1 MVGLHTACGAA
12 QPLAPAAFW
21 CSFVMSSVTHDRTE
35 RRRGTAVWSPASAF
49 LLSATRLLSIGYVVF
64 GPVFIDLSLQGN
76 LTPRREEFGLP
87 GFVWDLSLCR
97 WGAQCVPCRC
107 LAAKF
112 AWQCWWPYG
121 DFGTTSCSLWLWVW
135 LLGAPREK
143 TFCWMREVP
152 FSHPCPI
159 NRASVCSNRELQCI
173 IE

>member
-97 WGAQCVPCRC
+97 WGAQCVPCKVFGCKVC
-107 LAAKF
+107 LAVLVALWGLWHHILQPL
-112 AWQCWWPYG
+112 ALG
-121 DFGTTSCSLWLWVW
+121 LALRGTKRENV
-135 LLGAPREK
+135 LLDER
-143 TFCWMREVP
+143 
-152 FSHPCPI
+152 S
-159 NRASVCSNRELQCI
+159 
-173 IE
+173 